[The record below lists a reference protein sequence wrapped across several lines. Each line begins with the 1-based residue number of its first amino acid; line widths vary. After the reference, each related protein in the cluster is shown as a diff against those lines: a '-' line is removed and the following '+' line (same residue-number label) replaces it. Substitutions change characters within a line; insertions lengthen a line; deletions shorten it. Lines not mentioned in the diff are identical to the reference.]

1 MSLRSRWARLF
12 AVIVLAGVVAG
23 IPAVR
28 TSLLR
33 AAGRALVVDEP
44 IAPADVIVLPKWAG
58 AAGAIDASDLVR
70 DRIASLV
77 AVLPEPPKPAEQEL
91 VRRGV
96 PYLDENLDLIHL
108 LHALGV
114 ANVALIP
121 EPAAGTD
128 AEGPVLLA
136 WCTRRQFRSIIVISS
151 PDHSRRVRRVLHRSL
166 DGPPTKVT
174 IRSARYS
181 AFAPESWW
189 ITRDGAR
196 TGILELQ
203 KLLLDVLRH
212 PIS

>member
-1 MSLRSRWARLF
+1 MSLRSRWARLL
-12 AVIVLAGVVAG
+12 AVVVLAGVVAG

-28 TSLLR
+28 TSFLR

-114 ANVALIP
+114 ANVELIP
-121 EPAAGTD
+121 EPAAGTE